1 MILEGIADE
10 VDGLPT
16 IENLSHQRCGE
27 EAGNHSLAIEI
38 ARNDMAN
45 RDAHLGPSIE
55 CLFGLERVRCRSD
68 DFDEKLG
75 VNIEQASI
83 DRPLPGLL

>member
-16 IENLSHQRCGE
+16 IENLPNQRGGE

-38 ARNDMAN
+38 ARNDMSH
-45 RDAHLGPSIE
+45 RDEHLGPSIKR
-55 CLFGLERVRCRSD
+55 LFGFERARRRSD
-68 DFDEKLG
+68 NFDEELG

-83 DRPLPGLL
+83 DRPLPRLL